1 LACGLKS
8 QLRVIEKALIQE
20 SLKRHDNCVD
30 SVSLELDMPRRTLYR
45 RIKELQI

>member
-1 LACGLKS
+1 MACGLKS

-30 SVSLELDMPRRTLYR
+30 SVSLELDVPRRTLYR